1 MDDPIRLR
9 AVDSLSVTILVDN
22 SIDLL
27 MAGSESVRRLP
38 MPRDWAERE
47 QLIAEHG
54 YSALLTVKENGTVRN
69 VLYDAGLGKGT
80 LLHNMAV
87 LGLSVKDIDAV
98 VLSHGH
104 ADHHGGLLGMAEAA
118 GKRNL
123 PLVLHPDAWRVRKL
137 VFPDGQEADLPPPD
151 RAKLA
156 AADVRLVEG
165 REPSLAI
172 GEGVLISGQVERTT
186 DFEKGFPNQSWR
198 NHTGIWEPDPWTWD
212 DQAAIVNVK
221 GKGLV
226 VVSGCSH
233 AGIVNILRSARS
245 LTGVDHVH
253 GVVGGFHLSGR
264 VFEPIIPPTVAALE
278 PIAPD
283 VIVPGHCTGWK
294 AVHEIARRM
303 PKAFVPTAVGTTLRF
318 G

>member
-1 MDDPIRLR
+1 MDARIPLR
-9 AVDSLSVTILVDN
+9 PVDGLSVTILVDN

-27 MAGSESVRRLP
+27 MAGSEIVKRVPLA
-38 MPRDWAERE
+38 RDWTERE
-47 QLIAEHG
+47 QLVAEHG
-54 YSALLTVKENGTVRN
+54 YSALLTIKENGPVRN

-87 LGLSVKDIDAV
+87 LGLSVKDLDAV

-104 ADHHGGLLGMAEAA
+104 ADHHGGLLGLVQAV

-137 VFPDGQEADLPPPD
+137 VFPGGQEADLPPPD
-151 RAKLA
+151 RAKLE
-156 AADVRLVEG
+156 AADVRVVEE
-165 REPSLAI
+165 RRPSLAI
-172 GEGVLISGQVERTT
+172 GEGVLVSGQVERTT
-186 DFEKGFPNQSWR
+186 DFEKGLPIQSWR

-233 AGIVNILRSARS
+233 AGIVNILRSARR

-253 GVVGGFHLSGR
+253 GVMGGLHLSGR
-264 VFEPIIPPTVAALE
+264 LFEPIIAPTIAAIE
-278 PIAPD
+278 PMAPD

-294 AVHEIARRM
+294 AIHEIARRM
-303 PKAFVPTAVGTTLRF
+303 PQAFVPTAVGTTLRF
-318 G
+318 A